1 MKLKTKT
8 ALITGGN
15 SGIGLATARLFVAEG
30 ARVVITGRN
39 QTTLDAAAAKLG
51 PNALAFNSDVLDSKA
66 RDVLFA
72 TIKEK
77 FGHLDI
83 VFANA
88 GIGNMGSIE
97 ETSEATFDETLRT
110 NVTGTFLT
118 IQAALPLLRAGA
130 SIILN
135 GSIAP
140 ITGFPPGAGFYAASK
155 GALRAMSRSMAA
167 ELAPRGIRINV
178 VAPGFIQTPIWER
191 VPVPADVMT
200 ALTKRLL
207 GSVPLDRWG
216 QAEEVAK
223 AVLFLASDD
232 SSYVHGSEIIVDGG
246 LTGTILGGPIY
257 RGSVT

>member
-15 SGIGLATARLFVAEG
+15 SGIGLATARLFATEG
-30 ARVVITGRN
+30 ARVAITGRN
-39 QTTLDAAAAKLG
+39 QTTLDAVAAKLG
-51 PNALAFNSDVLDSKA
+51 SNALAFKSDVLDSKA

-88 GIGNMGSIE
+88 GIAGPGSIE
-97 ETSEATFDETLRT
+97 ETSEAMFDEVLRT
-110 NVTGTFLT
+110 NVTGVFLT
-118 IQAALPLLRAGA
+118 VQAALPLLRTGA

-140 ITGFPPGAGFYAASK
+140 SAGIPNGRGFYAASK
-155 GALRAMSRSMAA
+155 GGLHAMSRSMAG

-178 VAPGFIQTPIWER
+178 VAPGFIQTPIWGR
-191 VPVPADVMT
+191 VPLPA
-200 ALTKRLL
+200 
-207 GSVPLDRWG
+207 
-216 QAEEVAK
+216 EVIK
-223 AVLFLASDD
+223 AHCPHRHSAR
-232 SSYVHGSEIIVDGG
+232 
-246 LTGTILGGPIY
+246 GTP
-257 RGSVT
+257 RHM

>member
-1 MKLKTKT
+1 MFQMKLQSKT

-15 SGIGLATARLFVAEG
+15 SGIGLATAQLFIAEG
-30 ARVVITGRN
+30 ARVAITGRS
-39 QTTLDAAAAKLG
+39 QKTLDAAAKGLG
-51 PNALAFNSDVLDSKA
+51 SNALAFNADVLDSKA

-88 GIGNMGSIE
+88 GVGHGGAIE
-97 ETSEATFDETLRT
+97 ETSEATFDQVLRT
-110 NVTGTFLT
+110 NVTGAFLT
-118 IQAALPLLRAGA
+118 IQAALPLLQAGA

-135 GSIAP
+135 GSVAP

-155 GALRAMSRSMAA
+155 GGLHAMSRSMAA

-178 VAPGFIQTPIWER
+178 VAPGFIQTPGWER
-191 VPVPADVMT
+191 LPVPHVVT

-223 AVLFLASDD
+223 VVLFLASDD

-246 LTGTILGGPIY
+246 LTGTMYGGPIY
-257 RGSVT
+257 RG

>member
-1 MKLKTKT
+1 MRLKTKT

-15 SGIGLATARLFVAEG
+15 SGIGLATAQLFVAEG
-30 ARVVITGRN
+30 AQVAITGRN
-39 QTTLDAAAAKLG
+39 QATLDAAAAKLG
-51 PNALAFNSDVLDSKA
+51 PNALAFNADVLDSKA

-72 TIKEK
+72 TIEEK
-77 FGHLDI
+77 FDHLDI

-88 GIGNMGSIE
+88 GIGGIGSIE
-97 ETSEATFDETLRT
+97 ETSEATFDEVLRT
-110 NVTGTFLT
+110 NVTGVFLT

-135 GSIAP
+135 SSIGP
-140 ITGFPPGAGFYAASK
+140 IVGFPPGAGFYAASK
-155 GALRAMSRSMAA
+155 GGLHAMSRSMAA

-178 VAPGFIQTPIWER
+178 VAPGFIQTPIWGR
-191 VPVPADVMT
+191 VPVPADVL
-200 ALTKRLL
+200 AARTKRLL

-216 QAEEVAK
+216 EAEEVAK

-246 LTGTILGGPIY
+246 VTGTMYGGPVY
-257 RGSVT
+257 RS

>member
-1 MKLKTKT
+1 MRLKTKT

-15 SGIGLATARLFVAEG
+15 SGIGLATARLFIEG
-30 ARVVITGRN
+30 ARVAITGRN

-51 PNALAFNSDVLDSKA
+51 PSALAFNADVLDSKA

-88 GIGNMGSIE
+88 GIGGPGSIE
-97 ETSEATFDETLRT
+97 ETSEAVFDEVLRT

-118 IQAALPLLRAGA
+118 IQAALPLLRAGG

-140 ITGFPPGAGFYAASK
+140 SVGIPNGAGFYAASK
-155 GALRAMSRSMAA
+155 GGLHAMSRSMAG
-167 ELAPRGIRINV
+167 ELASRGIRINV

-191 VPVPADVMT
+191 VPLPADAVNAM
-200 ALTKRLL
+200 TKRLL
-207 GSVPLDRWG
+207 GNVP
-216 QAEEVAK
+216 
-223 AVLFLASDD
+223 
-232 SSYVHGSEIIVDGG
+232 VHRA
-246 LTGTILGGPIY
+246 GP
-257 RGSVT
+257 

>member
-15 SGIGLATARLFVAEG
+15 SGIGLATARLFAAEG
-30 ARVVITGRN
+30 ARVAITGRN
-39 QTTLDAAAAKLG
+39 QTTLDAAVAKLG
-51 PNALAFNSDVLDSKA
+51 PNSLAFNSDVLDSKA
-66 RDVLFA
+66 RNVLFA

-88 GIGNMGSIE
+88 GIANMGSIE
-97 ETSEATFDETLRT
+97 ETSEATFDEVLRT
-110 NVTGTFLT
+110 NVTGAFLT

-140 ITGFPPGAGFYAASK
+140 ITGFPSGAGFYAASK
-155 GALRAMSRSMAA
+155 GGLHAMSRSMAA

-178 VAPGFIQTPIWER
+178 VAPGFIQTPGWER
-191 VPVPADVMT
+191 IPAPADVMT

-207 GSVPLDRWG
+207 GSAPLDRWG

-223 AVLFLASDD
+223 VVLFLASDD

-246 LTGTILGGPIY
+246 LTGTMFGGPNY
-257 RGSVT
+257 RG

>member
-30 ARVVITGRN
+30 ARVAITGRN

-51 PNALAFNSDVLDSKA
+51 SSALAFNADVLDSKA

-88 GIGNMGSIE
+88 GIGGVASIE
-97 ETSEATFDETLRT
+97 ETSEAKFDEFLRT
-110 NVTGTFLT
+110 NVTGAFLT
-118 IQAALPLLRAGA
+118 IKAALPLLRAGA

-155 GALRAMSRSMAA
+155 GGLHAMNRSMAA

-178 VAPGFIQTPIWER
+178 VVPGFIQTPIWER
-191 VPVPADVMT
+191 NQVPADVVT
-200 ALTKRLL
+200 ALTERLL
-207 GSVPLDRWG
+207 KSVPLDRWG

-232 SSYVHGSEIIVDGG
+232 SSYVHGSEIIIDGG
-246 LTGTILGGPIY
+246 VTGTMYGGPIY
-257 RGSVT
+257 RG

>member
-1 MKLKTKT
+1 MKLQSKT

-15 SGIGLATARLFVAEG
+15 SGIGLATARSFIAEG
-30 ARVVITGRN
+30 ARVAITGRN
-39 QTTLDAAAAKLG
+39 RNTLDAAAKDLG

-97 ETSEATFDETLRT
+97 ETSEATFDEVLRT
-110 NVTGTFLT
+110 NVTGAFLT
-118 IQAALPLLRAGA
+118 IQAALPLLGAGA

-135 GSIAP
+135 GSIGP
-140 ITGFPPGAGFYAASK
+140 IVGFPPGAGFYAASK
-155 GALRAMSRSMAA
+155 GGLHAMSRSMAA

-191 VPVPADVMT
+191 VPAPEDVVT
-200 ALTKRLL
+200 ALTKKLL

-246 LTGTILGGPIY
+246 VTGTMYGGPIY
-257 RGSVT
+257 RG

>member
-1 MKLKTKT
+1 MKLKGKT

-15 SGIGLATARLFVAEG
+15 SGIGLATAQLFMAEG
-30 ARVVITGRN
+30 ARVAITGRN
-39 QTTLDAAAAKLG
+39 QTTLDAAATKLG
-51 PNALAFNSDVLDSKA
+51 SKALAFNADVLDSKA
-66 RDVLFA
+66 RGVLFD
-72 TIKEK
+72 TIIEK

-88 GIGNMGSIE
+88 GIGHMGSIE
-97 ETSEATFDETLRT
+97 ETSEATFDEVLRT
-110 NVTGTFLT
+110 NVTGAFLT
-118 IQAALPLLRAGA
+118 IQAVLPLLRAGG
-130 SIILN
+130 SIVLN

-140 ITGFPPGAGFYAASK
+140 IVGFPFGAGYYAASK
-155 GALRAMSRSMAA
+155 GGIHAMSRSMAA

-178 VAPGFIQTPIWER
+178 VVPGFIQTPIWER
-191 VPVPADVMT
+191 VPGPADVVN
-200 ALTKRLL
+200 ALTERLL

-246 LTGTILGGPIY
+246 VTGTMFGAPIY
-257 RGSVT
+257 RG

>member
-1 MKLKTKT
+1 MRLKTKT

-15 SGIGLATARLFVAEG
+15 SGIGLATARLFIAEG
-30 ARVVITGRN
+30 ARVAITGRN

-51 PNALAFNSDVLDSKA
+51 PSALAFNADVLDSKA

-88 GIGNMGSIE
+88 GIGGPGSIE
-97 ETSEATFDETLRT
+97 ETSEAVFDEVLRT

-118 IQAALPLLRAGA
+118 SQAALPLLRAGG

-140 ITGFPPGAGFYAASK
+140 SVGIPNGAGFYAASK
-155 GALRAMSRSMAA
+155 GGLHAMSRSMAG
-167 ELAPRGIRINV
+167 ELASRGIRINV
-178 VAPGFIQTPIWER
+178 VAPGFIQTPMWER
-191 VPVPADVMT
+191 VPLPADAMN
-200 ALTKRLL
+200 AITKRLL

-216 QAEEVAK
+216 QAEEIAK
-223 AVLFLASDD
+223 AVFFLASDD
-232 SSYVHGSEIIVDGG
+232 SSYVHGSEIFVDGG
-246 LTGTILGGPIY
+246 VTGTMYGAPVY
-257 RGSVT
+257 RG